1 MWAKIWAW
9 FHRNAEPLQAVGGFL
24 TAALALG
31 ALVVIPWQI
40 NQADRIQR
48 EQAARDIYREFLN
61 ISVQNPKLANA
72 DWCALADPDQ
82 KAAYEAYVEYL
93 LYATEQL
100 VGTDPDWA
108 APMSG
113 WIEDH
118 AAYVCS
124 KPDWSGYTPAVQA
137 LMTAFT
143 ARECAAVPKCPGK

>member
-1 MWAKIWAW
+1 MWPW

-24 TAALALG
+24 TALLALG

-61 ISVQNPKLANA
+61 ISVQNPKLASA
-72 DWCALADPDQ
+72 DWCVLKEPGE

-100 VGTDPDWA
+100 VGTDPDWR
-108 APMSG
+108 APMTG

-118 AAYVCS
+118 APYVCA
-124 KPDWSGYTPAVQA
+124 KPDWSGYTPDVQA
-137 LMTAFT
+137 LMTQFT
-143 ARECAAVPKCPGK
+143 AANCADVPACPAQ